1 MVFLNGRFIET
12 FLCSSGQDY
21 FGENRIQQDL
31 EGRGNPV
38 ISQDDEPKP
47 RYGIVSLERRKHKR
61 YLVNL
66 PVEYYRVDS
75 PIASSGQMGNVSEG
89 GLMLYS
95 HEKMEVGQQLRLKI
109 FFSTGPELDKIEAL
123 AELAWVAPLV
133 EEKWGSHSWGVKFV
147 EMSSEDRTKLEE
159 FLKTITP

>member
-1 MVFLNGRFIET
+1 LVFLNGRFIET

-21 FGENRIQQDL
+21 VGENRIQQDL
-31 EGRGNPV
+31 KGRGNPV
-38 ISQDDEPKP
+38 ISQGDEPKP
-47 RYGIVSLERRKHKR
+47 RYGIASLERRKHKR

-75 PIASSGQMGNVSEG
+75 PSASSGQMGNVSEG

-95 HEKMEVGQQLRLKI
+95 NEKMEVGQQLKLKI
-109 FFSTGPELDKIEAL
+109 FFSRGLELDKIEAL
-123 AELAWVAPLV
+123 GELVWVAPLV

-147 EMSSEDRTKLEE
+147 EMSSEDLTKLEE

>member
-1 MVFLNGRFIET
+1 M
-12 FLCSSGQDY
+12 
-21 FGENRIQQDL
+21 
-31 EGRGNPV
+31 
-38 ISQDDEPKP
+38 ISQGDEPKP
-47 RYGIVSLERRKHKR
+47 RYGIASFERRKHKR

-75 PIASSGQMGNVSEG
+75 PIASSGQMGNISEG

-109 FFSTGPELDKIEAL
+109 FFSMGPELDEIEAL
-123 AELAWVAPLV
+123 AELVWVAPLV
-133 EEKWGSHSWGVKFV
+133 EEKWGSHSWGAKFIQ
-147 EMSSEDRTKLEE
+147 MSPEDRTKLEE

>member
-1 MVFLNGRFIET
+1 M
-12 FLCSSGQDY
+12 
-21 FGENRIQQDL
+21 
-31 EGRGNPV
+31 
-38 ISQDDEPKP
+38 ISQYDEPKP

-109 FFSTGPELDKIEAL
+109 FFSMGPELDKIEAL
-123 AELAWVAPLV
+123 AELVWVAPLWR
-133 EEKWGSHSWGVKFV
+133 KNGGATHGA
-147 EMSSEDRTKLEE
+147 
-159 FLKTITP
+159 